1 MTQKVKKPHGKL
13 IWKILCGVCAFFLVF
28 SLVGGPIA
36 NNYAAI
42 INQVLGKDEP
52 IPEADLNSD
61 GSTNGIDVNLLI
73 NILLGLE

>member
-1 MTQKVKKPHGKL
+1 MNSDGTVNGIDL
-13 IWKILCGVCAFFLVF
+13 NLL
-28 SLVGGPIA
+28 
-36 NNYAAI
+36 